1 MGRLYQRS
9 KAGPY
14 WGDYTDPNGT
24 RHQLSLRTRDRA
36 VARERL
42 RAAELAATPQAR
54 GRKQRL
60 SDAID
65 YVIQNMSDK
74 AEGTRD
80 MYRVKGRRLHATF
93 GDPNVGD
100 ITRDMVQAYIAKRLS
115 DDPTHG
121 GAAKH
126 TVQKELIVM
135 RRAMREAHER
145 GILPVMPAL
154 PRFSPGYEPRET
166 WLTVDQFERLVGVL
180 DPARALWAS
189 LAALGGMRAGEV
201 ERLRWRHV
209 HLPSNTIQVPGTK
222 TEAARRPVPI
232 APALRARL
240 DAARGVGPDE
250 LVVGA
255 WGNVRRD
262 LAAAVTRANTRA
274 ALAAADAGVVAPP
287 KLPRVSPNDLRRTF
301 ASWMVQQGVQLHTVA
316 ILMGHSSSRMVEK
329 VYGKLSRDQLD
340 AAILS
345 LPAWGTVTP
354 VSLSGARSTLLPPTP
369 VQVGPEPVEVPVSV
383 EKPSKNRGAQRRN

>member
-1 MGRLYQRS
+1 MGRLYQRTKS
-9 KAGPY
+9 GPY
-14 WGDYTDPNGT
+14 WGDYTDPNGK

-65 YVIQNMSDK
+65 HVITTLTDK
-74 AEGTRD
+74 AEGTRE
-80 MYRVKGRRLHATF
+80 MYRAKGRRLFATL

-115 DDPTHG
+115 KDAAHG
-121 GAAKH
+121 GAVAH
-126 TVQKELIVM
+126 TVQKELIVL
-135 RRAMREAHER
+135 RRALREAHER
-145 GILPVMPAL
+145 GILTVMPAL
-154 PRFSPGYEPRET
+154 PRFAPKYQPRET
-166 WLTVDQFERLVGVL
+166 WLAVDQFERLVRAL
-180 DPARALWAS
+180 DAARALWAS

-201 ERLRWRHV
+201 ERLRWHHV
-209 HLPSNTIQVPGTK
+209 NLASNTIRVPGTK
-222 TEAARRPVPI
+222 TEAARRSVPI

-240 DAARGVGPDE
+240 EQARGPGQDE

-301 ASWMVQQGVQLHTVA
+301 ASWMVQQGVPLHTVA
-316 ILMGHSSSRMVEK
+316 TLMGHSSSRMVER
-329 VYGKLSRDQLD
+329 VYGKLSREQLD

-345 LPAWGTVTP
+345 LPAWVTVTP
-354 VSLSGARSTLLPPTP
+354 VSLSGARSALLPPTP
-369 VQVGPEPVEVPVSV
+369 VQVEEEPVEEAVSD
-383 EKPSKNRGAQRRN
+383 EESRKK